1 MNIKEIIVGYWSTKG
16 LGSVCRQMVI
26 YAGIPLKAKNY
37 KLQAILNNDVISY
50 DGKSWTD
57 NDKIDLKKKNSLI
70 NLPYIELVNS
80 NDHKILI
87 SQSNACLMFLGRK
100 LNMFGKNE
108 IELSHCEQLLFETHD
123 LRNLITS
130 FAYTHF
136 ENNDKEYSAAKDV
149 FNKAFE
155 NTNSGK
161 MQKFENWINNNKY
174 KDSYFLVNNH
184 ISPPDFNLFDILDFY
199 IEFLKHYNFTKEQD
213 DKKIFNEFGYPNLSN
228 FYSHF
233 KELPKMNK
241 YFNSL
246 LYKLPYTNKSANFG
260 SGIKGTTWDANNQV
274 DNTPLELMIS

>member
-57 NDKIDLKKKNSLI
+57 NDKMDLKKRNSLI

-100 LNMFGKNE
+100 LNMFGNNE

-161 MQKFENWINNNKY
+161 MQKFENWINNNKHQ
-174 KDSYFLVNNH
+174 DSYFLVNNH
-184 ISPPDFNLFDILDFY
+184 ISAPDFNLFDILDFY

-213 DKKIFNEFGYPNLSN
+213 DRIILNELGYPNLSN

-260 SGIKGTTWDANNQV
+260 SGIKGKTWDSNNQV
-274 DNTPLELMIS
+274 DNTPLELMIN